1 LPQFATLPE
10 ASRGATALRGGMFT
24 LLTRRSVIAA
34 LIAATTSS
42 HASAADPV
50 RLGLL
55 RTLSPAPF
63 YMAQER
69 GYFRDEGIEVTFRFF
84 ESAQPIAA
92 AAVSNDIDIGVT
104 ALTGGFF
111 NLAEKGILKVIG
123 GGLHEQKGFEG
134 SAILVSNKAF
144 DAGLTSVE
152 QLGGHSFAIT
162 QFGSSFDYMI
172 GRIAEARGFDLKSV
186 QLRAVQ
192 QVPNMIAAVSSG
204 QVDATIA
211 IASQAKPLAAN
222 GQAHIIGWVGDI
234 VPYQITALFTTG
246 RMIQQNE
253 AVLRRFAK
261 AYQRG
266 VADYREAFLRRDAAG
281 KPVVGAKTDA
291 AIANITIYVF
301 TGDPQAR
308 EKILS
313 GVGYY
318 DEGAALDVA
327 DVKEQLRAFKARDL
341 VKGDADPDALIDTR
355 FMLVR

>member
-1 LPQFATLPE
+1 LAF
-10 ASRGATALRGGMFT
+10 
-24 LLTRRSVIAA
+24 TRRSFVATLAA
-34 LIAATTSS
+34 AGAPLTRAR
-42 HASAADPV
+42 ASDAV

-63 YMAQER
+63 YIAQER
-69 GYFRDEGIEVTFRFF
+69 GYFRDADIELTFRFF
-84 ESAQPIAA
+84 EAAQPIAA

-123 GGLHEQKGFEG
+123 GGLHEEKGYEG
-134 SAILVSNKAF
+134 SAILVSNTAY
-144 DAGLTSVE
+144 DAGLTSVNK
-152 QLGGHSFAIT
+152 LGGHSFAIT
-162 QFGSSFDYMI
+162 QYGSSFDYI
-172 GRIAEARGFDLKSV
+172 VGRIADARGFDLKTV
-186 QLRAVQ
+186 QFRVVQ

-234 VPYQITALFTTG
+234 VPYQLTALFTTE
-246 RMIQQNE
+246 RMIAQNE
-253 AVLRRFAK
+253 AVLRRFCK

-266 VADYREAFLRRDAAG
+266 VADYREAFLRRDASG
-281 KPVVGAKTDA
+281 KAVIDETTDA
-291 AIANITIYVF
+291 AIANITVYVF

-308 EKILS
+308 QKILN

-318 DEGAALDVA
+318 DAGAALDVA

-341 VKGDADPDALIDTR
+341 VKGDADPDSLIDTR
-355 FMLVR
+355 FLPTR